1 MDGLHKIP
9 RGHRFWMSLVDVDK
23 LVSPWE
29 MTPKMMNCWILMSP
43 FLLNATLT
51 NTHTVEVKDYISGF
65 RRFEGYAKRLVV
77 VEINERLVK
86 E

>member
-9 RGHRFWMSLVDVDK
+9 RGHRFHT
-23 LVSPWE
+23 E
-29 MTPKMMNCWILMSP
+29 MTSKMMNCWILMSS
-43 FLLNATLT
+43 
-51 NTHTVEVKDYISGF
+51 ISAV
-65 RRFEGYAKRLVV
+65 RTFEGYAKGLVV